1 MSKNSPGV
9 CINNNGKLYFKSF
22 YRGNP
27 SKKEKNNFDL
37 IEESEDMDVHY
48 NKNKRPAKMS
58 YEIQERW
65 NILDAIQSIDN
76 IISNLPDADFVAMEG
91 FSYGSKGNAGLDIA
105 GYAYILRQKL
115 VEKYGAAKMYIIS
128 PSEIKMNAGKGN
140 AGKEL
145 MLQYF
150 LNKTDDYIINTS
162 LFKYIKDKSINPVEK
177 PIDDIIDAFWIQEI
191 LKKKVNG

>member
-1 MSKNSPGV
+1 
-9 CINNNGKLYFKSF
+9 
-22 YRGNP
+22 
-27 SKKEKNNFDL
+27 
-37 IEESEDMDVHY
+37 MDVHY

-65 NILDAIQSIDN
+65 NILDAIQSVDN
-76 IISNLPDADFVAMEG
+76 IINNLPDADYVAVEG

-105 GYAYILRQKL
+105 GYAYILRHKL
-115 VEKYGAAKMYIIS
+115 VEKYGADRMFIIS

-150 LNKTDDYIINTS
+150 LNKTDAYIISTS
-162 LFKYIKDKSINPVEK
+162 LFKYIKDESINPVEK